1 MILTEEEVQALI
13 DANDGKKILSVSF
26 GPGYVK
32 LNKSNKNKWAY
43 LTVMKLR
50 RKKTNDEPA

>member
-1 MILTEEEVQALI
+1 MLLTEEEINALI
-13 DANDGKKILSVSF
+13 DANDGKRILSVSF

-43 LTVMKLR
+43 LLIMKLR
-50 RKKTNDEPA
+50 REKSNAEST